1 MTIGQIY
8 GTGSGITAGI
18 DVPPPE
24 TIAPDERE
32 FWAEVDKFKAKA
44 DEAFQLW
51 QRLRAKRQAAQSNP
65 ELNAEYDDVMQQ
77 GENITTKISDVERAA
92 AAVRKGLADTITGW
106 FGLEGYHHAARQLGQ
121 LGVIQFAAIALIT
134 AAVAWLGSWVVKGN
148 IIDRKLTAV
157 ENLHA
162 QGVSISDAGDIIAEK
177 GDPGPL
183 QALFGNIGTGIA
195 VAGVVGLVLYFF
207 MEKKRG
213 F

>member
-1 MTIGQIY
+1 MNVGQIY

-18 DVPPPE
+18 DVPPPGTVE
-24 TIAPDERE
+24 PDERE

-65 ELNAEYDDVMQQ
+65 ALNAEYTDVMEQ

-106 FGLEGYHHAARQLGQ
+106 FGLEGYQHAARQLGQ

-183 QALFGNIGTGIA
+183 TALFGNIGTGVA
-195 VAGVVGLVLYFF
+195 VAGVAALVLYFF